1 MNPVHRPESRA
12 NTGLQGL
19 YKKYRMKNVYIKIK
33 YLDATEENSEEL
45 CAVKKGIV
53 SSKKDLVH

>member
-12 NTGLQGL
+12 NTGLKVL

-33 YLDATEENSEEL
+33 YLDTTEENSEEPY
-45 CAVKKGIV
+45 AVKKGIV